1 MPNIGWRTVSVWA
14 AVRRIAVKHDS
25 VCDSGWRRMLSAHLP
40 CLFLLRGQW
49 WGIRLFVALA
59 SKWRSPSRPC
69 AWQPCRVNGVHFLPK
84 FRLRSLQIGSP
95 GACDLEFPVVNL
107 SAFVHVQ
114 LVDELDLS
122 RSVPAISILGALAQI
137 VRRNSLVVQSDLDF
151 AAFVSCPVSDNR

>member
-1 MPNIGWRTVSVWA
+1 MIPFVIVGGAECCPHISRVSSCCVVNGGESAYLSPWLQ
-14 AVRRIAVKHDS
+14 
-25 VCDSGWRRMLSAHLP
+25 SGD
-40 CLFLLRGQW
+40 Q
-49 WGIRLFVALA
+49 
-59 SKWRSPSRPC
+59 PSRPC